1 MWLKVSQRIAAAANA
16 TPSAYIPTPLT
27 SQTAKYPIAI
37 RERAAAARLVFK
49 NVGSAD
55 GSIMA
60 TIIASHMSR
69 KLVAEA
75 NQFWPG
81 IRIHIMDIVQPPGIS
96 ISQHIE
102 RQK

>member
-1 MWLKVSQRIAAAANA
+1 MEQREAHG
-16 TPSAYIPTPLT
+16 
-27 SQTAKYPIAI
+27 
-37 RERAAAARLVFK
+37 RAVFR

-69 KLVAEA
+69 KLVAGA
-75 NQFWPG
+75 AQVWPG